1 MSGGTGFS
9 AQDAESDFSKARR
22 GQKRRALIAKVRGGG
37 RPILFLDDVTAALG
51 RTGTRRLGLRS
62 IPLDSIVGTV
72 DRGHG
77 FDGEFRP
84 TTRRVR
90 SRWMRIAAAARRG
103 ESFPPINVYRVG
115 TVHFVEDGHHRVSV
129 ARQLGHEVIEAR
141 VTEITTRTPPSEIG
155 LTAAAFRRK
164 SLLRT

>member
-1 MSGGTGFS
+1 MAGGTGFS
-9 AQDAESDFSKARR
+9 SQDAESDFTKARR
-22 GQKRRALIAKVRGGG
+22 GQKRRALVAKIKGGG
-37 RPILFLDDVTAALG
+37 RPILFLDDVTEALG
-51 RTGTRRLGLRS
+51 GRVGIRRLGLRS
-62 IPLDSIVGTV
+62 IPIDSIVGTV

-84 TTRRVR
+84 TTKRVR
-90 SRWMRIAAAARRG
+90 DRWQRIAAAARRG
-103 ESFPPINVYRVG
+103 ESFPPIDVFRIG

-155 LTAAAFRRK
+155 LTAAHFR
-164 SLLRT
+164 S

>member
-1 MSGGTGFS
+1 MAGGTGFS
-9 AQDAESDFSKARR
+9 SQDAQSDFSKARR
-22 GQKRRALIAKVRGGG
+22 GQVLRALVAKVKGGG
-37 RPILFLDDVTAALG
+37 HPILFLDDVTAALG

-84 TTRRVR
+84 TTKRVR
-90 SRWMRIAAAARRG
+90 RRWERIAGATRRG
-103 ESFPPINVYRVG
+103 ESFPPIDVYRVG

-141 VTEITTRTPPSEIG
+141 VTEIKTRIPPSEIG
-155 LTAAAFRRK
+155 LTAAHFR
-164 SLLRT
+164 

>member
-1 MSGGTGFS
+1 MGSGTGFS
-9 AQDAESDFSKARR
+9 SQDAQSDFSRARR
-22 GQKRRALIAKVRGGG
+22 GQVVRSLIAKIKGGG
-37 RPILFLDDVTAALG
+37 RPILYLDEVTLALG
-51 RTGTRRLGLRS
+51 RRGTRRLGLRS

-84 TTRRVR
+84 TTGRVR
-90 SRWMRIAAAARRG
+90 GRWERIAGATRRG
-103 ESFPPINVYRVG
+103 EHFPPINVYRVG

-141 VTEITTRTPPSEIG
+141 VTEILTRTPPSEID
-155 LTAAAFRRK
+155 LTASRYR
-164 SLLRT
+164 S

>member
-1 MSGGTGFS
+1 
-9 AQDAESDFSKARR
+9 
-22 GQKRRALIAKVRGGG
+22 
-37 RPILFLDDVTAALG
+37 
-51 RTGTRRLGLRS
+51 
-62 IPLDSIVGTV
+62 
-72 DRGHG
+72 
-77 FDGEFRP
+77 
-84 TTRRVR
+84 
-90 SRWMRIAAAARRG
+90 MRIAAAARRG

>member
-1 MSGGTGFS
+1 MAGGTGFS
-9 AQDAESDFSKARR
+9 SQDAQSDFAKARR
-22 GQKRRALIAKVRGGG
+22 GQVLRALKAKVKGGG
-37 RPILFLDDVTAALG
+37 RPILFLDDVTEALG
-51 RTGTRRLGLRS
+51 QTGKQKLGLRS

-84 TTRRVR
+84 TTKRVR
-90 SRWMRIAAAARRG
+90 RRWERIAGATRRG
-103 ESFPPINVYRVG
+103 ESFPPIDVYRVG

-141 VTEITTRTPPSEIG
+141 VTEIKTRIPPSEIG
-155 LTAAAFRRK
+155 LTAAHFR
-164 SLLRT
+164 